1 MIKVS
6 FNTNDYERS
15 LSLKVEGHAGSNVIG
30 QDLVCA
36 SASILTYTV
45 AQIVSA
51 MEQDGELEEALI
63 ETNEG
68 DARISIRCKTKEA
81 YKEAAHTF
89 FVAVTGYKLL
99 EHNFP
104 QYVELQTVGQA

>member
-1 MIKVS
+1 MIKVK
-6 FNTNDYERS
+6 FRTHDATRH
-15 LSLKVEGHAGSNVIG
+15 LQLTVEGHAGSNVIG

-68 DARISIRCKTKEA
+68 DARIRIRCKTEEA
-81 YKEAAHTF
+81 YKEAVHTF
-89 FVAVTGYKLL
+89 FVAETGYKLL